1 MTNSYA
7 NDSHWSALANA
18 IVIQAVYDYRRIRRK
33 ERAGIPLKRK
43 EAKDKKRIQ
52 RFFIGSWF
60 QELTDIDGFELLKK
74 LDSETTY
81 VQTRNYI

>member
-7 NDSHWSALANA
+7 NDNNWLALANA

-33 ERAGIPLKRK
+33 ERAGIPLKCR
-43 EAKDKKRIQ
+43 EVKDKRRIQ
-52 RFFIGSWF
+52 RFFVGSWF
-60 QELTDIDGFELLKK
+60 QELTDIDGFELLKT
-74 LDSETTY
+74 LDAETVY